1 MLTDHATGG
10 ALDPA
15 ILLPR
20 FFACG
25 YLQAP
30 SRRPRRLSRAGR
42 RERSERERPALAPG
56 ELPEL
61 GLRQL
66 EALDDSVGVFRK
78 KHPCRGESHAAWAA
92 LEESDTGL
100 PLELRELL
108 RDSRR
113 ADGELLRGRRDRAA
127 SGDLAEQT
135 QTANIKHKLS
145 LLSERETRVLAC
157 ELALG

>member
-20 FFACG
+20 FFAYG

-30 SRRPRRLSRAGR
+30 SRRPRRVSG
-42 RERSERERPALAPG
+42 RERPAFAAG
-56 ELPEL
+56 ELPKL

-66 EALDDSVGVFRK
+66 EPLEDSVGVFCK
-78 KHPCRGESHAAWAA
+78 KQPGRGESHAAWAA

-113 ADGELLRGRRDRAA
+113 AEGELLRGRRDRAA

-135 QTANIKHKLS
+135 QTANIEHKLS
-145 LLSERETRVLAC
+145 LLSERETRVVAR